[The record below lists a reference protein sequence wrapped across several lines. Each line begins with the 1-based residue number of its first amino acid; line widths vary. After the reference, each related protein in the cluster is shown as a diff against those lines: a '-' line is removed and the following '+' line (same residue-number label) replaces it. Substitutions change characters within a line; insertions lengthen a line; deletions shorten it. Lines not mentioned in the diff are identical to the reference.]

1 MSSRRSSKIIN
12 RDRRLLLSSA
22 LMSIAAGA
30 AVAIMLALLAGSAA
44 SAQDKYTVQV
54 PNGLSFSEFS
64 GYEDRQA
71 IAVSQTEDIIEVI
84 LGNPMM
90 IDAYRAGV
98 AGNGWAFPGRF
109 QDGED
114 PLDHKK
120 ERGGAC
126 ADHGAGCPVVAP
138 SRTSRAI
145 TRLTR
150 LRSI

>member
-98 AGNGWAFPGRF
+98 AGNG
-109 QDGED
+109 
-114 PLDHKK
+114 
-120 ERGGAC
+120 
-126 ADHGAGCPVVAP
+126 
-138 SRTSRAI
+138 
-145 TRLTR
+145 
-150 LRSI
+150 